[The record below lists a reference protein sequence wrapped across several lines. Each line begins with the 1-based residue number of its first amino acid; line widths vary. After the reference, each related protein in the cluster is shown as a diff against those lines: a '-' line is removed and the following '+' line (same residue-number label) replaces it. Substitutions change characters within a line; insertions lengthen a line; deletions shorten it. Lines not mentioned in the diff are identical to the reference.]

1 MHCFPPPPPAG
12 FLPIATQFCA
22 ALFCCRLVIRA
33 SSLGWFGG
41 NKFWPLRYLF
51 ATLLVMYTMIVFI
64 LSTILH
70 TVFVLFASQHTAAL
84 PFSMRVKLLD
94 NVRIFQTNGTVIQK
108 CLAFHKLQ
116 KYLGNRSFSCC
127 YATTTTKNGN
137 RPVEEAKETKCHK
150 RLIYKQFVQVSARS
164 LWHTVSE
171 VFAETFHAPLQ
182 TFVGRRHIGVPFWCT
197 NMAAGNQQKHR
208 ESTFSIKFFL
218 FT

>member
-1 MHCFPPPPPAG
+1 MQIFEKSQIPTPCTASPPPPPAG

-108 CLAFHKLQ
+108 CLAFHKL
-116 KYLGNRSFSCC
+116 
-127 YATTTTKNGN
+127 
-137 RPVEEAKETKCHK
+137 
-150 RLIYKQFVQVSARS
+150 
-164 LWHTVSE
+164 
-171 VFAETFHAPLQ
+171 
-182 TFVGRRHIGVPFWCT
+182 
-197 NMAAGNQQKHR
+197 
-208 ESTFSIKFFL
+208 
-218 FT
+218 